1 MSSVLDI
8 LVLVGISHQRERE
21 MVLGNRK
28 KNTPADLNTFFNS
41 PLCTTAKTRSNT
53 TNTTTNEND
62 ENDDFSKCF
71 PFKPSPNN
79 ASKPETKKRKSVVK
93 EEDVIITTE
102 RKKKKRKFEEFTS
115 ADDERHEDTVVFPFV
130 ANASSSLKKRKKK
143 TKSDASGEQER
154 VEDDVARPSDPP
166 PNGVG
171 FAKGGNAKEQT
182 IEKMVFDASKTTF
195 TDFDER
201 KKPTTTTK
209 KYKNFSKGNNN
220 NKIGSKK
227 KPPPFAA
234 ASSFNVAAAVAKKK
248 AQIEV
253 SAKKAQEVGFGS
265 SARKPAAAYS
275 GIVSSNSASKK
286 GVGSSVS
293 AAKKERGKRSS
304 GFSGASFEVHQKQQQ
319 HQPNEQQP
327 NEFQKMIQKARE
339 NLRESSKKGSRSP
352 QPAAAAVHHRPV
364 FVAAQN
370 SGKHQRFA
378 SPPSIPKSKTNI
390 TTTPKFPINQTFVS
404 AAQAM
409 NQNKNNSKQE
419 EHHHHPNNNNNNN
432 IVDIVARAKQKTYLP
447 STAEKAKK
455 KAKETYEKKRIDAER
470 KEKLGQLRELD
481 ETLSSKTN
489 IILAPKDD
497 EKSEKNKRNT
507 YNNNNRVFGGAMTK
521 AQKAHM
527 AATEWE
533 PL

>member
-1 MSSVLDI
+1 
-8 LVLVGISHQRERE
+8 
-21 MVLGNRK
+21 MVLGNHK

-53 TNTTTNEND
+53 TTNTTNEND
-62 ENDDFSKCF
+62 DFSRCF

-93 EEDVIITTE
+93 EEDVMTTT

-130 ANASSSLKKRKKK
+130 ANTSSSLKKQKKK
-143 TKSDASGEQER
+143 TKSDASSEPQR
-154 VEDDVARPSDPP
+154 VENDVARPSDPP
-166 PNGVG
+166 PNVVV
-171 FAKGGNAKEQT
+171 FAKSGNAKGRM

-195 TDFDER
+195 TDFDKR
-201 KKPTTTTK
+201 KKPTTTMK
-209 KYKNFSKGNNN
+209 RYKNFSKGNNN
-220 NKIGSKK
+220 NKIASKK

-293 AAKKERGKRSS
+293 AAKKERGKRRS
-304 GFSGASFEVHQKQQQ
+304 GFSGSSFEVHQKQQQ

-327 NEFQKMIQKARE
+327 NEFQQMIQKARE

-378 SPPSIPKSKTNI
+378 SPPSLPKNTTNI

-409 NQNKNNSKQE
+409 NQNNNNSKQE
-419 EHHHHPNNNNNNN
+419 EHHHHPNNNNNNNN

-489 IILAPKDD
+489 IIIAPKDD
-497 EKSEKNKRNT
+497 EKSEKNKRNV
-507 YNNNNRVFGGAMTK
+507 YNNNNNNNNRVFGGAMTK

>member
-1 MSSVLDI
+1 
-8 LVLVGISHQRERE
+8 
-21 MVLGNRK
+21 MVMGNH
-28 KNTPADLNTFFNS
+28 KNNEPADLKTFFHS
-41 PLCTTAKTRSNT
+41 PLFTTTKTRSNT
-53 TNTTTNEND
+53 TTNNTNEND
-62 ENDDFSKCF
+62 ENDFSRCF
-71 PFKPSPNN
+71 PFKPSPN
-79 ASKPETKKRKSVVK
+79 ASKPETKKRKSLLK
-93 EEDVIITTE
+93 EEDVITTI
-102 RKKKKRKFEEFTS
+102 KKKKRKFEEITS
-115 ADDERHEDTVVFPFV
+115 GEDESHKDTIVFPFV
-130 ANASSSLKKRKKK
+130 ANTSSSLKKQKKK
-143 TKSDASGEQER
+143 TKSVGSSEQER

-166 PNGVG
+166 PNGVV
-171 FAKGGNAKEQT
+171 FAKGGNAKEQM

-195 TDFDER
+195 TDFDKR
-201 KKPTTTTK
+201 KKTTTTTK
-209 KYKNFSKGNNN
+209 RYKNFSKGNN

-265 SARKPAAAYS
+265 SARKPVAYS
-275 GIVSSNSASKK
+275 GIASSNSASKK

-339 NLRESSKKGSRSP
+339 NLRESSKKGLHSP

-409 NQNKNNSKQE
+409 NQNNNNSKQE

-489 IILAPKDD
+489 IIIAPKDD
-497 EKSEKNKRNT
+497 EKSEKNKRNMYNNT
-507 YNNNNRVFGGAMTK
+507 NNNNRVFGGAMTK

>member
-1 MSSVLDI
+1 M
-8 LVLVGISHQRERE
+8 
-21 MVLGNRK
+21 GNH
-28 KNTPADLNTFFNS
+28 KNKPADLKTFFSS
-41 PLCTTAKTRSNT
+41 PLFTTTKTRST
-53 TNTTTNEND
+53 TTTTTTTTNEND
-62 ENDDFSKCF
+62 ENDFISNVF
-71 PFKPSPNN
+71 PFKPSPN
-79 ASKPETKKRKSVVK
+79 ALKPTKKKSLK
-93 EEDVIITTE
+93 EEDLITT
-102 RKKKKRKFEEFTS
+102 KKKKRKFEEITCT
-115 ADDERHEDTVVFPFV
+115 DDESNKDNIVFPFV
-130 ANASSSLKKRKKK
+130 ANTSSSLKKQKKK
-143 TKSDASGEQER
+143 TKSVVSSEQQR
-154 VEDDVARPSDPP
+154 VDDVARPPDPP
-166 PNGVG
+166 PNVVV
-171 FAKGGNAKEQT
+171 FASGNAKGQM
-182 IEKMVFDASKTTF
+182 IEKMVFDASKTTV
-195 TDFDER
+195 TDFDKR

-209 KYKNFSKGNNN
+209 SYKNFSKGSN

-253 SAKKAQEVGFGS
+253 SAKKAQEVGLGS

-286 GVGSSVS
+286 GVGSSVA

-304 GFSGASFEVHQKQQQ
+304 GFSGSSFEVHQKQQQ
-319 HQPNEQQP
+319 HQPKEQQP

-339 NLRESSKKGSRSP
+339 NLRESSKNGSHSP
-352 QPAAAAVHHRPV
+352 QPAAAAVHHRPGI
-364 FVAAQN
+364 VAAQN

-409 NQNKNNSKQE
+409 NQNNNNSKQE
-419 EHHHHPNNNNNNN
+419 EHHHPNNNNNNNN

-489 IILAPKDD
+489 IIIAPKDD
-497 EKSEKNKRNT
+497 EKSEKNKRNM

>member
-1 MSSVLDI
+1 
-8 LVLVGISHQRERE
+8 

-41 PLCTTAKTRSNT
+41 PLCTTAKTRST

-79 ASKPETKKRKSVVK
+79 ASKPTKKRKSLVK

-102 RKKKKRKFEEFTS
+102 RKKKKRKFEEFAS
-115 ADDERHEDTVVFPFV
+115 AD
-130 ANASSSLKKRKKK
+130 NASSSLKKQKKK
-143 TKSDASGEQER
+143 TKSDASGERER

-182 IEKMVFDASKTTF
+182 MEKMVFDASKTTF

-201 KKPTTTTK
+201 KKPTTTTTK

-293 AAKKERGKRSS
+293 AAKKERGKRRS

-339 NLRESSKKGSRSP
+339 NLRESSKKGSHSP

-409 NQNKNNSKQE
+409 NQNNNNSKQE
-419 EHHHHPNNNNNNN
+419 EHHHHPNNNNNKN

-489 IILAPKDD
+489 IIIAPKDD

>member
-1 MSSVLDI
+1 
-8 LVLVGISHQRERE
+8 
-21 MVLGNRK
+21 
-28 KNTPADLNTFFNS
+28 
-41 PLCTTAKTRSNT
+41 
-53 TNTTTNEND
+53 
-62 ENDDFSKCF
+62 
-71 PFKPSPNN
+71 
-79 ASKPETKKRKSVVK
+79 
-93 EEDVIITTE
+93 
-102 RKKKKRKFEEFTS
+102 
-115 ADDERHEDTVVFPFV
+115 
-130 ANASSSLKKRKKK
+130 
-143 TKSDASGEQER
+143 
-154 VEDDVARPSDPP
+154 
-166 PNGVG
+166 
-171 FAKGGNAKEQT
+171 
-182 IEKMVFDASKTTF
+182 
-195 TDFDER
+195 
-201 KKPTTTTK
+201 
-209 KYKNFSKGNNN
+209 
-220 NKIGSKK
+220 
-227 KPPPFAA
+227 
-234 ASSFNVAAAVAKKK
+234 
-248 AQIEV
+248 
-253 SAKKAQEVGFGS
+253 
-265 SARKPAAAYS
+265 
-275 GIVSSNSASKK
+275 
-286 GVGSSVS
+286 
-293 AAKKERGKRSS
+293 
-304 GFSGASFEVHQKQQQ
+304 
-319 HQPNEQQP
+319 
-327 NEFQKMIQKARE
+327 
-339 NLRESSKKGSRSP
+339 LRESSKKGSRSP

-409 NQNKNNSKQE
+409 NQNNNNSKQE

-470 KEKLGQLRELD
+470 KEKLGQLRELH

-507 YNNNNRVFGGAMTK
+507 HNNNTNTNRVFGGAMTK

>member
-1 MSSVLDI
+1 M
-8 LVLVGISHQRERE
+8 
-21 MVLGNRK
+21 GNH
-28 KNTPADLNTFFNS
+28 KNKPADLKTFFNS
-41 PLCTTAKTRSNT
+41 PLFTTTKTRST
-53 TNTTTNEND
+53 TTTTTTTTNEND
-62 ENDDFSKCF
+62 ENDFISNVF
-71 PFKPSPNN
+71 PFKPSPN
-79 ASKPETKKRKSVVK
+79 ALKPTKKKSLK
-93 EEDVIITTE
+93 EEDLITT
-102 RKKKKRKFEEFTS
+102 KKKKRKFEEITCT
-115 ADDERHEDTVVFPFV
+115 DDESNKDNIVFPFV
-130 ANASSSLKKRKKK
+130 ANTSSSLKKQKKK
-143 TKSDASGEQER
+143 TKSVVSSEQQR
-154 VEDDVARPSDPP
+154 VDDVARPPDPP
-166 PNGVG
+166 PNVVV
-171 FAKGGNAKEQT
+171 FASGNAKGQM

-195 TDFDER
+195 TDFDKR
-201 KKPTTTTK
+201 KKPTTTMK
-209 KYKNFSKGNNN
+209 SYKNFSKGNN

-286 GVGSSVS
+286 GVGSSVA

-304 GFSGASFEVHQKQQQ
+304 GFSGSSFEVHQKQQQ
-319 HQPNEQQP
+319 HQPKEQQP

-339 NLRESSKKGSRSP
+339 NLRESSKNGSHSP
-352 QPAAAAVHHRPV
+352 QPAAAAVHHRPGI
-364 FVAAQN
+364 VAAQN

-409 NQNKNNSKQE
+409 NQNNNNSKQE
-419 EHHHHPNNNNNNN
+419 EHHHPNNNNNNNN

-489 IILAPKDD
+489 IIIAPKDD
-497 EKSEKNKRNT
+497 EKSEKNKRNM
-507 YNNNNRVFGGAMTK
+507 YNNNNNNNRVFGGAMTK

>member
-1 MSSVLDI
+1 M
-8 LVLVGISHQRERE
+8 
-21 MVLGNRK
+21 LGNHK
-28 KNTPADLNTFFNS
+28 KNTPADLNTFFHS
-41 PLCTTAKTRSNT
+41 PLFTTTKTRSNT
-53 TNTTTNEND
+53 TNTNTTNEND
-62 ENDDFSKCF
+62 ENDDFSRCF

-79 ASKPETKKRKSVVK
+79 ASKPETKKRKSLVK
-93 EEDVIITTE
+93 EEDVITTT

-130 ANASSSLKKRKKK
+130 ANTSSSLKKQKKK

-154 VEDDVARPSDPP
+154 VENDVAKPSDPP
-166 PNGVG
+166 PNGVVL
-171 FAKGGNAKEQT
+171 AKGGNAKGQMV
-182 IEKMVFDASKTTF
+182 EKMVFDASKTTF
-195 TDFDER
+195 TDFDKR
-201 KKPTTTTK
+201 KKPTTTMK
-209 KYKNFSKGNNN
+209 SYKNFSKGNNN

-409 NQNKNNSKQE
+409 NQNNNNSKQE

-489 IILAPKDD
+489 IIIAPKDD
-497 EKSEKNKRNT
+497 EKSEKNKRNM
-507 YNNNNRVFGGAMTK
+507 YNNNNNNRVFGGAMTK

>member
-1 MSSVLDI
+1 
-8 LVLVGISHQRERE
+8 
-21 MVLGNRK
+21 MVMGNH
-28 KNTPADLNTFFNS
+28 KNKPADLKTFFNS
-41 PLCTTAKTRSNT
+41 PLFTTTKTRST
-53 TNTTTNEND
+53 TTTTTTTTTNEND
-62 ENDDFSKCF
+62 ENDFISNVF
-71 PFKPSPNN
+71 PFKPSPN
-79 ASKPETKKRKSVVK
+79 ALKPTKKKSLK
-93 EEDVIITTE
+93 EEDLITT
-102 RKKKKRKFEEFTS
+102 KKKKRKFEEITCT
-115 ADDERHEDTVVFPFV
+115 DDESNKDNIVFPFV
-130 ANASSSLKKRKKK
+130 ANTSSSLKKQKKK
-143 TKSDASGEQER
+143 TKSVVSSEQQR
-154 VEDDVARPSDPP
+154 VDDVARPPDPP
-166 PNGVG
+166 PNVVV
-171 FAKGGNAKEQT
+171 FASGNAKGQM
-182 IEKMVFDASKTTF
+182 IEKMVFDASKTTV
-195 TDFDER
+195 TDFDKR

-209 KYKNFSKGNNN
+209 SYKNFSKGNN

-286 GVGSSVS
+286 GVGSSVA

-304 GFSGASFEVHQKQQQ
+304 GFSGSSFEVHQKQQQ
-319 HQPNEQQP
+319 HQPKEQQP

-339 NLRESSKKGSRSP
+339 NLRESSKNGSHSP
-352 QPAAAAVHHRPV
+352 QPAAAAVHHRPGI
-364 FVAAQN
+364 VAAQN

-409 NQNKNNSKQE
+409 NQNNNNSKQE
-419 EHHHHPNNNNNNN
+419 EHHHPNNNNNNNN

-481 ETLSSKTN
+481 ETLYSKTN
-489 IILAPKDD
+489 IIIAPKDD
-497 EKSEKNKRNT
+497 EKSEKNKRNM

>member
-1 MSSVLDI
+1 M
-8 LVLVGISHQRERE
+8 
-21 MVLGNRK
+21 
-28 KNTPADLNTFFNS
+28 
-41 PLCTTAKTRSNT
+41 
-53 TNTTTNEND
+53 
-62 ENDDFSKCF
+62 
-71 PFKPSPNN
+71 
-79 ASKPETKKRKSVVK
+79 
-93 EEDVIITTE
+93 
-102 RKKKKRKFEEFTS
+102 
-115 ADDERHEDTVVFPFV
+115 
-130 ANASSSLKKRKKK
+130 
-143 TKSDASGEQER
+143 
-154 VEDDVARPSDPP
+154 
-166 PNGVG
+166 
-171 FAKGGNAKEQT
+171 
-182 IEKMVFDASKTTF
+182 
-195 TDFDER
+195 
-201 KKPTTTTK
+201 
-209 KYKNFSKGNNN
+209 
-220 NKIGSKK
+220 
-227 KPPPFAA
+227 
-234 ASSFNVAAAVAKKK
+234 AKKK

-409 NQNKNNSKQE
+409 NQNNNNSKQE
-419 EHHHHPNNNNNNN
+419 EHHHHPNNNNNNNN

-470 KEKLGQLRELD
+470 KEKLGQLRELH

>member
-1 MSSVLDI
+1 
-8 LVLVGISHQRERE
+8 

-28 KNTPADLNTFFNS
+28 NNTPADLNTFFNS
-41 PLCTTAKTRSNT
+41 PLFTTTKTRSTAN
-53 TNTTTNEND
+53 NTTNEND
-62 ENDDFSKCF
+62 EKVDDFSRF
-71 PFKPSPNN
+71 PFKPSPN
-79 ASKPETKKRKSVVK
+79 ASKPTKKRKSLIK
-93 EEDVIITTE
+93 EEDDVITT
-102 RKKKKRKFEEFTS
+102 RKKKKRKFEEITS
-115 ADDERHEDTVVFPFV
+115 ADDESHEDTIVFPFV
-130 ANASSSLKKRKKK
+130 ANTSSSLKKQKKK
-143 TKSDASGEQER
+143 TKSDASGEPQR
-154 VEDDVARPSDPP
+154 VENDVARPSDPP
-166 PNGVG
+166 PNVVV
-171 FAKGGNAKEQT
+171 FAKGGNAKGQM

-195 TDFDER
+195 TDFDKR
-201 KKPTTTTK
+201 KKPTTTMK
-209 KYKNFSKGNNN
+209 RYKNFSKGNNN

-293 AAKKERGKRSS
+293 AAKKERGKRRS
-304 GFSGASFEVHQKQQQ
+304 GFSGSSFEVHQKQQQ

-339 NLRESSKKGSRSP
+339 NLRESSKKGSHSP

-409 NQNKNNSKQE
+409 NQNNNNSEQE
-419 EHHHHPNNNNNNN
+419 EHHHHPNNNNNNNN

-489 IILAPKDD
+489 IIIAPKDD
-497 EKSEKNKRNT
+497 EKSEKNKRNM
-507 YNNNNRVFGGAMTK
+507 YNNNNNRVFGGAMTK